1 VLNKKFLL
9 IALVAFGLAGCAAD
23 PMKPEGVDTG
33 GEAAPSDGA
42 EATPGYGDG
51 DINAMAISE
60 EGEFGNYPGDPLS
73 HRRIFFEYN
82 SYSVEPAA
90 QAVIE
95 AHSQYLVGH
104 PGTNITLEGHAD
116 ERGTRE
122 YNLALGEKRA
132 EAVAEL
138 MSALGVDRN
147 RIVTTS
153 YGEEKPLELGHNEAA
168 WSKNRR
174 VELIY

>member
-1 VLNKKFLL
+1 MLNKKMLL
-9 IALVAFGLAGCAAD
+9 VLMVAFGLAGCAAD
-23 PMKPEGVDTG
+23 PMKPEGV

-42 EATPGYGDG
+42 EATPGYGEG

-60 EGEFGNYPGDPLS
+60 EGEFGQYPGDPLS

-82 SYSVEPAA
+82 SYTVEPAA

-95 AHSQYLVGH
+95 AHSQYLISH
-104 PGTNITLEGHAD
+104 PGQNLTLEGHAD

-122 YNLALGEKRA
+122 YNLALGEKRSD
-132 EAVAEL
+132 AVAEL
-138 MSALGVDRN
+138 MSALGVDRS

>member
-1 VLNKKFLL
+1 MFYKKIML
-9 IALVAFGLAGCAAD
+9 IALVAIGLAGCAAD
-23 PMKPEGVDTG
+23 PMKPEGV
-33 GEAAPSDGA
+33 GEAAPTDGA

-60 EGEFGNYPGDPLS
+60 DGEFGQYPGNPLS

-95 AHSQYLVGH
+95 AHSQYLISH

-132 EAVAEL
+132 DAVAEL